1 MTVNDEICAYHVL
14 EPTPSDVASSRR
26 IASHGIN
33 AILAG
38 LHVQAVSHVQD
49 CLTCGVS
56 IYQYINGRLTHKS
69 AVSTYHRIRP
79 MTSHKYAQH
88 WLLLPS

>member
-38 LHVQAVSHVQD
+38 LEPPSASMGVEVS
-49 CLTCGVS
+49 GVS
-56 IYQYINGRLTHKS
+56 GSEKMALMEKSDVKESIDVLRGR
-69 AVSTYHRIRP
+69 
-79 MTSHKYAQH
+79 
-88 WLLLPS
+88 WFGECE